1 MFTLVL
7 VTAIFYM
14 PFHIG
19 PPVLLALLYGRDA
32 AQRKAYAKE
41 ILIESLLTMVISLV
55 AFFGLWQ
62 SHLAAAVTVMLV
74 MMAIPYFR
82 VWRFRKAA
90 LMTKS

>member
-32 AQRKAYAKE
+32 AQRKAYVKE
-41 ILIESLLTMVISLV
+41 ILIESLLTMVVSIT
-55 AFFGLWQ
+55 AFFSLWQ
-62 SHLAAAVTVMLV
+62 SQLTVAIAIMLV

-82 VWRFRKAA
+82 VWKFRKAA
-90 LMTKS
+90 ISE

>member
-19 PPVLLALLYGRDA
+19 PPVLLALLYGCDA
-32 AQRKAYAKE
+32 AQRKAYVKE
-41 ILIESLLTMVISLV
+41 ILIESLLTMVIALV
-55 AFFGLWQ
+55 AFFSLWQ
-62 SHLAAAVTVMLV
+62 SHLAVAVAVMLV

-82 VWRFRKAA
+82 VWKFRKAA
-90 LMTKS
+90 LATKS